1 MGTDLLSIFKK
12 ADLKEVGK
20 TTGNIISLALKYNKK
35 TGAKIARAVLDD
47 GSTLIKRITASGVV
61 SETIH
66 KIPEI
71 LSIPNEIILSEIWQ
85 SKISRKKQ

>member
-47 GSTLIKRITASGVV
+47 GSTLI
-61 SETIH
+61 
-66 KIPEI
+66 
-71 LSIPNEIILSEIWQ
+71 
-85 SKISRKKQ
+85 